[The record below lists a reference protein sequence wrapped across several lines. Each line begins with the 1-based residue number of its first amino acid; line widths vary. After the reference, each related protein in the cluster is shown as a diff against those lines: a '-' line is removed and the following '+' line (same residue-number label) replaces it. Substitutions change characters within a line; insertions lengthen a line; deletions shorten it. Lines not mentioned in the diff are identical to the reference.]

1 MIDATYTLRQKNIP
15 VCRCKGNLNCASHWS
30 DSIAQGSLTISG
42 YRDTKGKIIYEITGK
57 IDDVKIY
64 NRALND
70 KEIMQAMDAT
80 N

>member
-1 MIDATYTLRQKNIP
+1 MPPTLYGKKIYLYVDVKEIWTARLT
-15 VCRCKGNLNCASHWS
+15 GL
-30 DSIAQGSLTISG
+30 IALPKAPFTISG